1 MPVRQGGCRTCNIP
15 TLAGGST
22 QTIDEK
28 VASVLR
34 EERSMSDLVRE
45 LVTLRATHNCQLE
58 EEIAELRNEVS
69 FLQFELQHAHNQTHL
84 LREALDESEK
94 DCESHREALDVAASE
109 RDRALTKVYLLQR
122 DQHLVEEVSRKDRDK
137 C

>member
-94 DCESHREALDVAASE
+94 DCESHREALDVIESE